1 MCLSGA
7 AGAQAMIL
15 FPSGTPRSPH
25 LVHLQPERHVHGVR
39 SLCYL
44 GCENVRPARPR
55 CLENRFVGPGWGGLV
70 SRSPVEGQWCPVPAS
85 GLAGM
90 RGPWG
95 GAGFSLTDFLRCR
108 PTLALPACPCPLRVS
123 LCGWRVVARPG
134 QSWRSGGLCFSCS
147 AAGQHWH
154 RLCHPIFP
162 PAGGAGAPQP

>member
-1 MCLSGA
+1 
-7 AGAQAMIL
+7 MIL
-15 FPSGTPRSPH
+15 FPSGTPGSPH
-25 LVHLQPERHVHGVR
+25 LIHLQPERHVHGVR

-95 GAGFSLTDFLRCR
+95 GAGFSLISCVADLPLLCQ
-108 PTLALPACPCPLRVS
+108 PALVL
-123 LCGWRVVARPG
+123 
-134 QSWRSGGLCFSCS
+134 
-147 AAGQHWH
+147 
-154 RLCHPIFP
+154 
-162 PAGGAGAPQP
+162 